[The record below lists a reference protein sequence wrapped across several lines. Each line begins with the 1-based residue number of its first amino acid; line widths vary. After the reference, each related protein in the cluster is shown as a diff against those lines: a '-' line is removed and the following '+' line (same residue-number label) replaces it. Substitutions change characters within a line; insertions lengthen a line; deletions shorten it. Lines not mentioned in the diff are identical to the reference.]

1 VICVTTT
8 VDRRGTKKSGTRSIT
23 YAWIILCAITI
34 SSWWLSPAHSG
45 KPAIPSIAITTLV
58 VLLGLLKGRLIIQY
72 FMEVRSAP
80 RWLKLSTDAWLLVL
94 WASVLAIYLY

>member
-1 VICVTTT
+1 MAATI
-8 VDRRGTKKSGTRSIT
+8 DRKNPSTSGARAST

-34 SSWWLSPAHSG
+34 GSWWLSPAHTG
-45 KPAIPSIAITTLV
+45 KPAVPSVTITIAV
-58 VLLGLLKGRLIIQY
+58 VLLGMIKGRLVIQY

-80 RWLKLSTDAWLLVL
+80 RWLRIATDAWLLVL